1 MTTPA
6 DIRLRHVVEQ
16 CAVALTDAD
25 GPFRK
30 NYHNDAQFEKLGRED
45 LAPDLMV
52 AALSKLAQSAVTGWG
67 RNTTHAAGKAPAAS
81 STRGPS

>member
-25 GPFRK
+25 GRFRK
-30 NYHNDAQFEKLGRED
+30 NDLIEAVLEHLGRED

-81 STRGPS
+81 STLGPS